1 MVGLHAS
8 TAGSMGSIPGQG
20 TKILPSV
27 WYSQKKKKK
36 TGIII
41 KTALPTSK
49 VKDNIKQY
57 IENGKQI

>member
-1 MVGLHAS
+1 ML
-8 TAGSMGSIPGQG
+8 PLQG
-20 TKILPSV
+20 AWVQFLVRELRSCLLCGAAK
-27 WYSQKKKKK
+27 KKKKK